1 MDWLMKWSGQLIRM
15 AIFIGFSYL
24 VIHIG
29 IVEFGHEIAV

>member
-1 MDWLMKWSGQLIRM
+1 M